1 MSVRW
6 VNANLSGRGMPR
18 QCEEGLGATGK
29 GFIPAACGTWTM
41 LATGLGAQPLALG
54 TGHWELSTVGKDTGM
69 AEGTVHDHLGQPQ
82 ADPREFRYCL
92 KCPYYQLVLM
102 GTCTQPTIGLDA
114 LFFSTINR

>member
-1 MSVRW
+1 MLTSP
-6 VNANLSGRGMPR
+6 A
-18 QCEEGLGATGK
+18 GARPGSARRDW
-29 GFIPAACGTWTM
+29 GPQASPQQHVAHGPHWPPA
-41 LATGLGAQPLALG
+41 L
-54 TGHWELSTVGKDTGM
+54 GHWELSAMGEDTGM

-92 KCPYYQLVLM
+92 KCPNYQLVPL